1 MQYRSA
7 PINRGPDLGR
17 YSLARTM
24 QALSNGEPLSGL
36 EAEVQEVFGGD
47 HTPGYRFG
55 CNATLPWGVLAGGQ
69 RDLNVATPS
78 AGGNLVGW
86 NVGPAADV
94 LRPYNVAT
102 RAGMTVLSEL
112 KGDVGIPSVLD
123 EIEFQWLIDESST
136 GPSLTPTT
144 GLATLRP
151 HTASG
156 LISYPGRLVR
166 GAAPGLIEQFV
177 RRRLMLAV
185 GQLIDTVVL
194 QGGSNRGTTTVDD
207 MGEPLGLVNTAGVM
221 NYSGVVATGRVLVD
235 AINPAMTYVVNKSGS
250 DDGASWILGP
260 TMRQQLL
267 PNYSSEPGAIDS
279 AGRLQGKASHCTSG
293 MAANAGAYGDWRN
306 AVLGLFGPGVDV
318 SIDPFTG
325 FKSDTIT
332 MRCMVTMDF
341 AVPNPAAFAIA
352 LAT

>member
-7 PINRGPDLGR
+7 TINRGPDLGR

-55 CNATLPWGVLAGGQ
+55 CNATLPWGVLAAGQ

-94 LRPYNVAT
+94 LRPYSVAT

-207 MGEPLGLVNTAGVM
+207 MGEPLGLCNTPGVM
-221 NYSGVVATGRVLVD
+221 SYSGDTSAGLFLVD
-235 AINPAMTYVVNKSGS
+235 AVRPAMTYAAYKLGS
-250 DDGASWILGP
+250 DDGASWIGGP
-260 TMRQQLL
+260 SVRSILL
-267 PNYSSEPGAIDS
+267 THWEENFSVDG
-279 AGRLQGKASHCTSG
+279 AGRLYNKPFHCTSG
-293 MAANAGAYGDWRN
+293 MAGNALAYGDWRN
-306 AVLGLFGPGVDV
+306 AVLGLFGPGIDIA
-318 SIDPFTG
+318 IDPFTG

-332 MRCMVTMDF
+332 MRCMVTMDVAF
-341 AVPNPAAFAIA
+341 PNPAAFAIA
-352 LAT
+352 NAT